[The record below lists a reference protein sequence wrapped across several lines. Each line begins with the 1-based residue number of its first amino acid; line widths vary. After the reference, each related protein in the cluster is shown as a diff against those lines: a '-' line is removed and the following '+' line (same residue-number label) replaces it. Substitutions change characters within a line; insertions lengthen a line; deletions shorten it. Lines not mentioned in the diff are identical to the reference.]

1 MYKPDD
7 LIGKRFG
14 NIIVDSYYDNTKYG
28 KRFLCKCDC
37 GNEIIRQGTLIY
49 KKIYVFSLI

>member
-1 MYKPDD
+1 MEVIFYMYKPDD

-37 GNEIIRQGTLIY
+37 GNEIKHIDFLINQS
-49 KKIYVFSLI
+49 V